1 MFMLPPRSHRAFIA
15 AAACFQ
21 QNQIMAN
28 GSAPPTEI
36 LRRCVRRRAVPCH
49 HCAAD
54 SRPAGCN
61 FHKVCQVFSVQ
72 VAFALQRFPLYK
84 QEVLQTG
91 SGIFESSA
99 CVEHVDVLVSH
110 RWGSGR
116 WAKYLALCLYSN
128 LTAAVVCS
136 LTTWILATVCMIAY
150 ARGVA
155 NLGGNHLLLP
165 ILVLFPI
172 GVFLVVFFLGHHA
185 VHSLRPMSVWMDKAC
200 IHQTDHDFKHRQIQA
215 LPVFVALGYC
225 HQTS

>member
-1 MFMLPPRSHRAFIA
+1 MRKISDKGMFPRRLKMYVCVCFSSGSLDITYLFQFMFMLPPRSHRAFIA

-61 FHKVCQVFSVQ
+61 CHKVCQVFSVQ

-91 SGIFESSA
+91 SCIFESSA
-99 CVEHVDVLVSH
+99 CVEHADVFVSH

-116 WAKYLALCLYSN
+116 WAKYC
-128 LTAAVVCS
+128 
-136 LTTWILATVCMIAY
+136 TWHCASTRI
-150 ARGVA
+150 
-155 NLGGNHLLLP
+155 
-165 ILVLFPI
+165 
-172 GVFLVVFFLGHHA
+172 
-185 VHSLRPMSVWMDKAC
+185 
-200 IHQTDHDFKHRQIQA
+200 
-215 LPVFVALGYC
+215 
-225 HQTS
+225 